1 MNPKVSVIVPVY
13 NVEKYLKKSISSILN
28 QTLED
33 IEIIIINDGSTDNS
47 YKIVKELAEY
57 DSRIVVINKENGGVS
72 SARNIGLRVAKGEY
86 ISFVDSDDWIDR
98 DMIIDLYYIAKQ
110 YRCDV
115 ISCSY
120 DINEKRKVEYPL
132 TANKLM
138 RREDIIREIF
148 PKIIGGNIKTFI
160 WDKIYNREFII
171 KNNIEFDEE
180 IDLFEDWVF
189 LVSVYEYMSDFY
201 YISKCM
207 YHYRLNNNSLSNKY
221 HENFYDLIINIH
233 RRKLQFINKVKLNTS
248 YNNLIAR
255 NNFISDLIKSINH
268 VVING
273 EELTLG
279 EKKKQLDKI
288 LLNDF
293 NKQILIGD
301 INEYLD
307 NNSMNYI
314 YGKYL
319 LKLIEN
325 KRSFFIIIWIKSYL
339 LLKNIRN

>member
-1 MNPKVSVIVPVY
+1 
-13 NVEKYLKKSISSILN
+13 
-28 QTLED
+28 
-33 IEIIIINDGSTDNS
+33 
-47 YKIVKELAEY
+47 
-57 DSRIVVINKENGGVS
+57 
-72 SARNIGLRVAKGEY
+72 
-86 ISFVDSDDWIDR
+86 
-98 DMIIDLYYIAKQ
+98 MIIDLYYIAKQ